1 MLVYTEHSP
10 DLSSHAAATPI
21 LPATERGTR
30 LRYRASILAVGM
42 IYVLLGTGS
51 AMTKLPVCDEA
62 WYANPAFNLSA
73 GRPMA
78 TTVLES
84 AGTPLHGLEHHTY
97 WVMPLYIVGQAFV
110 YQLFGPGLL
119 QTRLFSVFWGLV
131 ILASW
136 FVILRRLFEDKY
148 VALLGIFVMAID
160 SYMIAVGSTG
170 RSDMMCAGLGS
181 AGLAAYL
188 WLRSR
193 NLSLALL
200 VGNALIAA
208 SGMTHPNGMLYF
220 ASLLF
225 LVWSF
230 DRRNVKWIHVGAGAV
245 PYLAGA
251 TIWSM
256 YILQSP
262 SDFIAQFG
270 SNARTRTSGIT
281 SPWAVIRGETLRYMN
296 AYGLGSQSAGLS
308 RVKAVMLLAYLSG
321 IAGVLLSPRLRQQP
335 PSRVLLSMTG
345 LTFILMVLLE
355 GAKQDWYLV
364 HIIPLF
370 SAVLAVW
377 VVHCLRHRVVP
388 AAVLVLGMSGLVLVN
403 VGLVGWLLHRA
414 DYQNTYGPVVQ
425 FLRTAPN
432 DRATVMGSAELGF
445 QIGFD
450 RLTDD
455 TRLGFYSRKRPDLVV
470 VEEIYEGWFR
480 KHEAR
485 EPDVYRHVRTVLAG
499 ARKVFDNG
507 RYRVYSVS
515 SR

>member
-1 MLVYTEHSP
+1 MLLFTPRSS
-10 DLSSHAAATPI
+10 DLTPHGIGTQI
-21 LPATERGTR
+21 LRGQGR
-30 LRYRASILAVGM
+30 DALRYRASILAVGM
-42 IYVLLGTGS
+42 IYVLLGAAT

-73 GRPMA
+73 GRTMG

-84 AGTPLHGLEHHTY
+84 AGTPLHGLEQHTY

-110 YQLFGPGLL
+110 YELFGPGLL

-131 ILASW
+131 ILVSW
-136 FVILRRLFEDKY
+136 FVILRTLFENKY

-188 WLRSR
+188 GLRPR
-193 NLSLALL
+193 GLSPALF
-200 VGNALIAA
+200 VSNALVAA
-208 SGMTHPNGMLYF
+208 SGMTHPNGILYL

-230 DRRNVKWIHVGAGAV
+230 DRQNLKWIHVGAGVA
-245 PYLAGA
+245 PYLVGA
-251 TIWSM
+251 TIWSV

-262 SDFIAQFG
+262 QDFIAQFG
-270 SNARTRTSGIT
+270 GNARVRTSGMT
-281 SPWAVIRGETLRYMN
+281 SLWAPIKGEALRYID
-296 AYGLGSQSAGLS
+296 AYGLGSQATGLS
-308 RVKAVMLLAYLSG
+308 RLRVVILLAYLTG
-321 IAGVLLSPRLRQQP
+321 IAGVLLSPRLRQHP
-335 PSRVLLSMTG
+335 SSRVLLFMTG
-345 LTFILMVLLE
+345 MTFVLMVLVE

-377 VVHCLRHRVVP
+377 VVHSLKHRVVP
-388 AAVLVLGMSGLVLVN
+388 AAVLVLGISGLVLVN
-403 VGLVGWLLHRA
+403 VGLVGGLLHRM
-414 DYQNTYGPVVQ
+414 DYQRRYLPVAQ
-425 FLRTAPN
+425 FLQTTPN
-432 DRATVMGSAELGF
+432 NRATVMGSAELGF

-455 TRLGFYSRKRPDLVV
+455 TRLGFYSRKRPDFVV

-485 EPDVYRHVRTVLAG
+485 EPDVYRHVRTMLAG